1 MGDEPGIEQ
10 RMAVIQKVFN
20 TERVSTHGQNLFDIE
35 QYYKESSLGYR
46 FFHSGQG
53 AIHMAL
59 NPKGI
64 FDREGYYG
72 QPNAIAKRFT
82 VKMKKVLELASGN
95 GFNTRFLAGRFPEV
109 QFTGIDLVR
118 GEVDFARKRARR
130 AANLNFFQGDFQK
143 LPFDDNT
150 FDLVYVIESICHA
163 TDMHQAL
170 SEAYRVLRP
179 NGVFIVFDAWQTKNF
194 RQLSPLV
201 QKAAT
206 LTQQSM
212 AVGNPWRLDEWL
224 HLSEQVGF
232 VQESDEDLTA
242 AIMPNLLRFERMAAR
257 YFDHP
262 YLARIAARILPRRLL
277 ENAIAGY
284 LMPLTVG
291 AGAHTYRMVVFT
303 RSGVQEEPV
312 GEKVTQTLSMSAS
325 NTGGSNGHV
334 PASPPAPHAHTGE
347 Q

>member
-1 MGDEPGIEQ
+1 MGNEQEIEQ

-20 TERVSTHGQNLFDIE
+20 TERISTRGQDLFDIE
-35 QYYKESSLGYR
+35 QYYRESSWGYR
-46 FFHSGQG
+46 FFHSKQG

-59 NPKGI
+59 NPKGT

-72 QPNAIAKRFT
+72 QPNAIAKWFT
-82 VKMKKVLELASGN
+82 AKTKEVLELASGN
-95 GFNTRFLAGRFPEV
+95 GFNARCLARRFPKV
-109 QFTGIDLVR
+109 QFTGIELVR
-118 GEVDFARKRARR
+118 GEVNFAKKRARGLP
-130 AANLNFFQGDFQK
+130 NLKFSQGDFQK
-143 LPFDDNT
+143 LPFGDGA

-163 TDMHQAL
+163 TDMRQAL
-170 SEAYRVLRP
+170 SEAHRVLRP
-179 NGVFIVFDAWQTKNF
+179 GGLFIVFDAWQTTIF
-194 RQLSPLV
+194 HQLSPLV
-201 QKAAT
+201 QKAAM

-232 VQESDEDLTA
+232 IQEFDEDFTA
-242 AIMPNLLRFERMAAR
+242 AIMPNLLRFEQMAVR

-303 RSGVQEEPV
+303 RLEGP
-312 GEKVTQTLSMSAS
+312 
-325 NTGGSNGHV
+325 GGTS
-334 PASPPAPHAHTGE
+334 
-347 Q
+347 